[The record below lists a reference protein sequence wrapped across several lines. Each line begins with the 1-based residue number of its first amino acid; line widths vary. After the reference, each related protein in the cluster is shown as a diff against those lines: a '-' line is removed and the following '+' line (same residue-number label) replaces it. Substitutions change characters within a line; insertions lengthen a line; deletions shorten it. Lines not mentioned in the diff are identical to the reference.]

1 MGASLATGR
10 CVWAQNGWSI
20 HKRCFGAG
28 HLVVNV
34 KVRVWCQE
42 KHYVFK
48 LLTSTEVESWGGG
61 ERSRPPLSQ
70 IAAPFVT
77 GSNVTGSKV
86 LRAWHSDMLNTSV
99 RDTPAYKSIYC
110 TSSVMY
116 LKMPLH
122 ILHISFFI
130 ANCTVDSLNDYWQVI
145 DIRMIKK
152 SFLSRVQA
160 PTCFPFRGPV
170 RPLLLQYITFI
181 RLFLCFPASLT
192 PHPVN
197 VTGILSAGVNC
208 DFTEGFLKYP
218 YHDLW
223 SFFF

>member
-10 CVWAQNGWSI
+10 CVWAQNGWSS

-86 LRAWHSDMLNTSV
+86 LRAWHSDMHLLETH
-99 RDTPAYKSIYC
+99 
-110 TSSVMY
+110 
-116 LKMPLH
+116 LH
-122 ILHISFFI
+122 TNPS
-130 ANCTVDSLNDYWQVI
+130 TVQVQSCI
-145 DIRMIKK
+145 WRCLYI
-152 SFLSRVQA
+152 FY
-160 PTCFPFRGPV
+160 TFPFSLPTV
-170 RPLLLQYITFI
+170 LLIHWMTTDKWLIFEWLRSHSCHEFKL
-181 RLFLCFPASLT
+181 RLVFP
-192 PHPVN
+192 
-197 VTGILSAGVNC
+197 SAV
-208 DFTEGFLKYP
+208 
-218 YHDLW
+218 LW
-223 SFFF
+223 GLYCYSI